1 MKLFFILLL
10 TLTFYNSSMAQ
21 EKPVADTTEEMVF
34 EEVETEATV
43 DLVLWR
49 KHLEANLISYLEEAA
64 RRKMK
69 TGKYTINVRFLV
81 EKDGRISNVVAL
93 NDPGYGLALGAVRVV
108 RTGPKWKAGEQNGKK
123 VRSYHT
129 QPITFQIREQ

>member
-1 MKLFFILLL
+1 
-10 TLTFYNSSMAQ
+10 MAQ

-69 TGKYTINVRFLV
+69 PGKYTINVRFLV

-108 RTGPKWKAGEQNGKK
+108 RTGPKWKAGNKMAKK
-123 VRSYHT
+123 SV
-129 QPITFQIREQ
+129 PITPNRSLSRSGNSSKTF

>member
-1 MKLFFILLL
+1 MKLLFILLL
-10 TLTFYNSSMAQ
+10 TMACFNSLMAQ
-21 EKPVADTTEEMVF
+21 ENPVVDTTEEKVF
-34 EEVETEATV
+34 ERVEIEASV
-43 DLVLWR
+43 NLVLWR

-69 TGKYTINVRFLV
+69 AGVYTVNVRFLI

-93 NDPGYGLALGAVRVV
+93 NDPGYGLAFGAVRVV
-108 RTGPKWKAGEQNGKK
+108 RTGPKWKAGELNGKK

-129 QPITFQIREQ
+129 QPITFSIVEQ

>member
-69 TGKYTINVRFLV
+69 PGKYTINVRFLV

>member
-1 MKLFFILLL
+1 MKLLFVLLVTIACSASAL
-10 TLTFYNSSMAQ
+10 AQ
-21 EKPVADTTEEMVF
+21 EKPIADTLEEKIF
-34 EEVETEATV
+34 DGVEIEASV
-43 DLVLWR
+43 NLVLWR

-69 TGKYTINVRFLV
+69 AGKYIVNVRFLV
-81 EKDGRISNVVAL
+81 EKDGRISNVAAL

-108 RTGPKWKAGEQNGKK
+108 RTGPKWIAGEQNGKK

-129 QPITFQIREQ
+129 QPIIFQIQEQ

>member
-1 MKLFFILLL
+1 MKLFFILLM

-69 TGKYTINVRFLV
+69 PGKYTINVRFLV

-129 QPITFQIREQ
+129 QPITFQIREH